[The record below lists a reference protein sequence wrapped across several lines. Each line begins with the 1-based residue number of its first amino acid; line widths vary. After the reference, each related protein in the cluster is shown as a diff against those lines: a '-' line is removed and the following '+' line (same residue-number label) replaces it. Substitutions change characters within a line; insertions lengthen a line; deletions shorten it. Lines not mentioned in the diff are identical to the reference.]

1 MSELT
6 DVSLLIS
13 TDWMMRNFI
22 ADVWNAANFLQND
35 LVVMYVNAMPVLG
48 MTGN

>member
-1 MSELT
+1 MDNFVT

-35 LVVMYVNAMPVLG
+35 LVNKSYR
-48 MTGN
+48 